1 MKRRSTYRDKII
13 RNYYEN
19 RDSLM
24 LQSLGEIVSELY
36 LASNDTKR
44 GQLWRRAETALRNL
58 KIAETEIARILQQHD
73 LGALAKVVSREF

>member
-19 RDSLM
+19 RDGIM

-36 LASNDTKR
+36 LASNDAR
-44 GQLWRRAETALRNL
+44 RAQLWRRAETALRNL
-58 KIAETEIARILQQHD
+58 KIAEAEMARIIQNRD
-73 LGALAKVVSREF
+73 LGALAKLVSREF

>member
-19 RDSLM
+19 REHLM

-36 LASNDTKR
+36 LASNDSR
-44 GQLWRRAETALRNL
+44 RAQLWRRAETALRNL
-58 KIAETEIARILQQHD
+58 KIAEAEIARIVRQHD
-73 LGALAKVVSREF
+73 LGALAKLVSREF